1 MRSKRRKNLSIITLF
16 LALALLGINLI
27 TFVAT
32 SNFELRI
39 NNYEEET
46 QNYKLQIAQIIKKY
60 EEINQNKYK
69 SLRMLQQLVPA
80 NMRYK
85 ELFVYDIDRIL
96 AEENIGVDYIS
107 INEVDAFDP
116 LRFDES
122 KFNGFEFKMLEF
134 SMNLYSDN
142 EDDIFEFIKKIQ
154 DLDRA
159 ILINGLRLTMQNEAI
174 IVNLTFET
182 FYLESEIYPNQLNE
196 LNPGSNSYYDSFF
209 E

>member
-16 LALALLGINLI
+16 LALALLVINLI
-27 TFVAT
+27 TFAAT

-46 QNYKLQIAQIIKKY
+46 QNTKLQIAQIIDKY
-60 EEINQNKYK
+60 EEINKNKYK
-69 SLRMLQQLVPA
+69 SLKMLQQLVPA

-96 AEENIGVDYIS
+96 DEENIGIDYIS
-107 INEVDAFDP
+107 INEVDTFDP

-142 EDDIFEFIKKIQ
+142 EDEIFEFIKKIQ
-154 DLDRA
+154 DLDRV
-159 ILINGLRLTMQNEAI
+159 ILINGFRLSIQNETI
-174 IVNLTFET
+174 IVSLTFET

>member
-16 LALALLGINLI
+16 LALALLVINLI
-27 TFVAT
+27 TFAAT

-46 QNYKLQIAQIIKKY
+46 QNTKLQIAQIIDKY
-60 EEINQNKYK
+60 EEINKNKYK
-69 SLRMLQQLVPA
+69 SLKMLQQLVPA

-96 AEENIGVDYIS
+96 DEENIGIDYIS
-107 INEVDAFDP
+107 INEVDTFDP

-142 EDDIFEFIKKIQ
+142 EDEIFEFIKKIQ
-154 DLDRA
+154 DLDRV
-159 ILINGLRLTMQNEAI
+159 ILINGFRLSMQNETI
-174 IVNLTFET
+174 IVSLTFET